1 MTSPGRRTAGSR
13 DADIH
18 LKKAQE
24 FYDAARN
31 AFAASA
37 FSPVVSA
44 AVISGI
50 NASDVIGIAETNL
63 RHDSANHEA
72 KIALLRGSGPLGAQ
86 AAPLLE
92 RLLPQKN
99 LAQYR
104 TALAS
109 RPEAEQAIRDAEE
122 LLDLARQ
129 ARSQLP

>member
-1 MTSPGRRTAGSR
+1 VSSPGRRTAGSR

-18 LKKAQE
+18 LKKAQQ
-24 FYDAARN
+24 FYDAALN
-31 AFAASA
+31 SLTDKN
-37 FSPVVSA
+37 FSPVVSD
-44 AVISGI
+44 AVVSGI
-50 NASDVIGIAETNL
+50 NSSDVISIAETGV

-72 KIALLRGSGPLGAQ
+72 KITLLRESGALGAR
-86 AAPLLE
+86 AAPVLG

-109 RPEAEQAIRDAEE
+109 ETEAEQAIKDAEE
-122 LLDLARQ
+122 LLELAKQ